1 MKIAPLKL
9 TDPWLHRLARDSKA
23 DTETLSAVPC
33 EISVRMETVS
43 VLHHGIDQNYRPY
56 LHLRGQLLQV
66 QPDVALPYGITAL
79 PFRSGVE
86 PNFDAFY
93 EFGTDQLLELVRK
106 GYFSPRFQVPE
117 SMTGIAWELP
127 AEADFLLV
135 APERIEHPP
144 LAFVGVRN
152 KNNTELNE
160 GNSGYTLAEYFPD
173 YSTEEPEQVLAE
185 SQPAVSERS
194 EQIEDLFADEEF
206 DAVHHGRAGPAQR
219 DAAAGQSTMEQVPK
233 GVFDRMLEEVEAQ
246 RRAEETTMRPG
257 VDYVEDSPEGLLRAR
272 IQPGVAAALSGSAR
286 EALPHRRGTEHVNG
300 GDTDTGGFLDLDED

>member
-9 TDPWLHRLARDSKA
+9 TDPWLHRLARDSEA

-43 VLHHGIDQNYRPY
+43 VLHHGTDQNHRPY
-56 LHLRGQLLQV
+56 LHLRGQIVQI

-79 PFRSGVE
+79 PFRSGSE

-106 GYFSPRFQVPE
+106 GYFGSRFQVPE
-117 SMTGIAWELP
+117 SMTGIVWELP

-135 APERIEHPP
+135 APERIDQPP

-152 KNNTELNE
+152 QNNTELNE

-173 YSTEEPEQVLAE
+173 YSTEEPEWAVIE
-185 SQPAVSERS
+185 NQPAVSERS

-206 DAVHHGRAGPAQR
+206 DVVQRGQTSSVRRDEGAVA
-219 DAAAGQSTMEQVPK
+219 STVNQVPG
-233 GVFDRMLEEVEAQ
+233 GVFDRVLEEVRAQ
-246 RRAEETTMRPG
+246 RRVEEATLRPG
-257 VDYVEDSPEGLLRAR
+257 VDYVEDTPEGMLRSR
-272 IQPGVAAALSGSAR
+272 IHPGVAAALSGSGRDVPAD
-286 EALPHRRGTEHVNG
+286 RRGTDHAAG
-300 GDTDTGGFLDLDED
+300 SDDPDGFLDLDD